1 MTSISPVQIPDPRR
15 SLSIKGLMPG
25 LSERG
30 KIKIGMKGAMKE
42 SQNGKSFQAPQK
54 LDHFVVT
61 TLQRGPDGN
70 FLRDESVHKRIGD
83 RPTEIPVRLLYD
95 DSELD
100 FQSRYVCFRGQTL
113 WCSGDGDNASR
124 LRQANSFE
132 RDIVPCANG
141 GCLLADP
148 AHQDKDRLRCKM
160 NGTLSV
166 IIDGAGVVGG
176 VWKFRTTSF
185 NSVVGI
191 MSSLA
196 LIKRVTGGPLAGI
209 PLMLT
214 LSPKTGITPDGKSAL
229 VYVVGLEYRGMPD
242 DLQELGY
249 QRALKMATHA
259 TRIEQIE
266 SEALRT
272 LRALPIPELDED
284 KEDLVAE
291 YDPGQAVKVTDNGTQ
306 EAGSLVE
313 PKARKRKAAVEPVEV
328 SADETPPE
336 QAANVDD
343 TDDGGEPA
351 DLF

>member
-1 MTSISPVQIPDPRR
+1 M
-15 SLSIKGLMPG
+15 
-25 LSERG
+25 
-30 KIKIGMKGAMKE
+30 
-42 SQNGKSFQAPQK
+42 
-54 LDHFVVT
+54 
-61 TLQRGPDGN
+61 
-70 FLRDESVHKRIGD
+70 
-83 RPTEIPVRLLYD
+83 
-95 DSELD
+95 
-100 FQSRYVCFRGQTL
+100 
-113 WCSGDGDNASR
+113 WCSGDGDTAMR
-124 LRQANSFE
+124 LRRSDNPE
-132 RDIVPCANG
+132 RDLVPCANG

-148 AHQDKDRLRCKM
+148 AHQDKDKLRCKM

-229 VYVVGLEYRGMPD
+229 VYVVGLEYRGTPD
-242 DLQELGY
+242 DLQDLGY

-272 LRALPIPELDED
+272 LRALPVPELDGEES
-284 KEDLVAE
+284 EDLVAE
-291 YDPGQAVKVTDNGTQ
+291 YYPDQAANTTEVGTL
-306 EAGSLVE
+306 AE
-313 PKARKRKAAVEPVEV
+313 PKARKRKAAPVEAP
-328 SADETPPE
+328 ADETPSE
-336 QAANVDD
+336 QAVSFEDA
-343 TDDGGEPA
+343 DDGDEPA